1 MPTLQM
7 RNDANKCVARHA
19 RDARRGHQQR
29 RETQMDSAF
38 ATAPYPAYTT
48 NELHAFVAAG
58 RGNPVMLAEIARRA
72 ARDAGDT
79 SVMTPGERLRRA
91 RGIDRFDV

>member
-1 MPTLQM
+1 
-7 RNDANKCVARHA
+7 
-19 RDARRGHQQR
+19 
-29 RETQMDSAF
+29 MDSAF

-79 SVMTPGERLRRA
+79 SVMTPGERLHHIQKQKGA
-91 RGIDRFDV
+91 

>member
-1 MPTLQM
+1 MHTNVLQGM
-7 RNDANKCVARHA
+7 RAMLQ
-19 RDARRGHQQR
+19 RGHQQR

-79 SVMTPGERLRRA
+79 SVMTPGERLRHIQQQKGA
-91 RGIDRFDV
+91 